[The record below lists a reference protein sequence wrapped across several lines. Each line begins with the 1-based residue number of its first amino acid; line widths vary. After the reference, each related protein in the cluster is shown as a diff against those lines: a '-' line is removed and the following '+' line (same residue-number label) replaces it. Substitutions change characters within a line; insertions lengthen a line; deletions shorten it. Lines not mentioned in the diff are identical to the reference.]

1 MEFMKRITNAKKG
14 EIMARSKRKP
24 CTPTAPEDQQN
35 RAEPSSEESASD
47 WSQIRH
53 FTPRD
58 FTCKCNGFCDH
69 RDVISEELVAK
80 LDKICELTGVPITIL
95 SGTRCEQHNRKVG
108 GRMRSSHIP
117 RGEASHGVDIRCPD
131 PGFRFAFLAA
141 ALPMFNRIGIGRDFI
156 HIDDDP
162 DLLSNQIWVYDP
174 SMAADQVEPQ

>member
-1 MEFMKRITNAKKG
+1 MAKPKG
-14 EIMARSKRKP
+14 KPRKP
-24 CTPTAPEDQQN
+24 ASPEDQQN
-35 RAEPSSEESASD
+35 GPGPFSEESASN
-47 WSQIRH
+47 WSQIKH

-69 RDVISEELVAK
+69 LDVISEELVAK

-95 SGTRCEQHNRKVG
+95 SGTRCERHNRKVG

-117 RGEASHGVDIRCPD
+117 RDGASHGVDIRCPD

-162 DLLSNQIWVYDP
+162 DLLANQIWVYDP
-174 SMAADQVEPQ
+174 SMTADHVEPR